1 MKIYGRAREEIIKGV
16 KSGRVSIAVFGLG
29 KIGLPL
35 STIFANKGASVIG
48 VDINEEIVHEI
59 NKGRNPIEGEPG
71 LNELVERAVS
81 ARRLKATTDG
91 RYAARKADVMIIVVP
106 TLIDDKKN
114 IDISAIE
121 DVCGSIAA
129 GLERGDFVI
138 TESTLPPGTTKK
150 VIIPILERSGLK
162 LGEFGVAH
170 CPERV
175 SSGRAIEDITRAYPK
190 IVGGADEKST
200 ETAKALYSVINEK
213 GVIAVSDAT
222 TAEAVKVFEGVY
234 RDVNIALA
242 NQLAIVCEELGIDAL
257 EAFKVANTQPFCH
270 IHAPGCG
277 VGGHCIPVYPYFII
291 KIVNCDT
298 SMLEIAR
305 MINEDM
311 PRRTV
316 EKLLKILDAHRMLE
330 KGEEG
335 EEAGEGMNVGTVRE
349 KEKEEEGKLRVLVL
363 GLTFR
368 GDVKETRFSPS
379 LEIIRILRD
388 ELNAE
393 VFAYDPLLSR
403 EEVEEFA
410 TYMHPEKAHDLDA
423 VVIATDHKSFKEI
436 DWDAFGERMRHKI
449 VIDGRNLIE
458 KAEELRKKGFKYA
471 GIGRI

>member
-1 MKIYGRAREEIIKGV
+1 MKIYGREKEEIIREV

-35 STIFANKGASVIG
+35 STIFANKGASVLG

-71 LNELVERAVS
+71 LNELVERAVF
-81 ARRLKATTDG
+81 AHRLKATTDG
-91 RYAARKADVMIIVVP
+91 RYAARKADVMIIAVP

-114 IDISAIE
+114 IDLSAIE

-129 GLERGDFVI
+129 GLEKGDFVI

-200 ETAKALYSVINEK
+200 ETAKALYSVINER

-242 NQLAIVCEELGIDAL
+242 NQLAIICEELGIDAL
-257 EAFKVANTQPFCH
+257 EAFKAANTQPFCH
-270 IHAPGCG
+270 IHAPGC
-277 VGGHCIPVYPYFII
+277 
-291 KIVNCDT
+291 
-298 SMLEIAR
+298 L
-305 MINEDM
+305 
-311 PRRTV
+311 
-316 EKLLKILDAHRMLE
+316 
-330 KGEEG
+330 
-335 EEAGEGMNVGTVRE
+335 
-349 KEKEEEGKLRVLVL
+349 
-363 GLTFR
+363 
-368 GDVKETRFSPS
+368 S
-379 LEIIRILRD
+379 LIHI
-388 ELNAE
+388 
-393 VFAYDPLLSR
+393 
-403 EEVEEFA
+403 
-410 TYMHPEKAHDLDA
+410 
-423 VVIATDHKSFKEI
+423 
-436 DWDAFGERMRHKI
+436 
-449 VIDGRNLIE
+449 
-458 KAEELRKKGFKYA
+458 
-471 GIGRI
+471 